1 MSGDNTT
8 RWTVTVS
15 KDTDIAVRS
24 LLAQRGLKKGDLS
37 KFIEDAVRW
46 RVFDQTTA
54 EAREAFADLA
64 PEALQDLVNE
74 AAEAVR
80 NETRKTLSRAPRKDR

>member
-1 MSGDNTT
+1 MADDNTT

-24 LLAQRGLKKGDLS
+24 FLAQRGLKKGDLS
-37 KFIEDAVRW
+37 RFIEEAVRW

-64 PEALQDLVNE
+64 PGALQELVDE
-74 AAEAVR
+74 AAAAVR
-80 NETRKTLSRAPRKDR
+80 NDMRKTLSRAARKEP

>member
-1 MSGDNTT
+1 MIAANTT

-37 KFIEDAVRW
+37 RFIEDAVRW
-46 RVFDQTTA
+46 RVFDQTLADTRA
-54 EAREAFADLA
+54 EFADLA
-64 PEALQDLVNE
+64 PEALQDLIDE
-74 AAEAVR
+74 ATEAVR
-80 NETRKTLSRAPRKDR
+80 NETRETLARAAKTAR

>member
-1 MSGDNTT
+1 MPQDKTT

-46 RVFDQTTA
+46 RVLDQTTA
-54 EAREAFADLA
+54 EARQAFADLA
-64 PEALQDLVNE
+64 PEALQDLINE
-74 AAEAVR
+74 ATESVR
-80 NETRKTLSRAPRKDR
+80 NDMRKTLSRATKKKT